1 MEGFYIFPV
10 FILSKV
16 SFILVWSDAVGFHPC
31 GPPSNQTCGVI
42 LHLIR
47 QSCSKPWTLP
57 FER

>member
-1 MEGFYIFPV
+1 MAAFYIFPV

-16 SFILVWSDAVGFHPC
+16 SLILVWSDAVGFAPC
-31 GPPSNQTCGVI
+31 GPLSNQTCGVI

-47 QSCSKPWTLP
+47 QPHSKRWPLP